1 MPITLKSNDNKE
13 FQLSE
18 EACKLSKYLLDKT
31 KDKKE
36 LTLDQINGETLKSI
50 VDYLNYYSKNEL
62 SKLPAALKSSEL
74 KTQLTTFDYKFIS
87 PLSNDVIFGLIN
99 AGLLLELEHLHDLS
113 CIKIA
118 AFMRDKAPDEI
129 NKQFTFECDLTE
141 EEIKELGIEMD

>member
-62 SKLPAALKSSEL
+62 SKLPSALKSSEL

-99 AGLLLELEHLHDLS
+99 AGLLLELEHLHDL
-113 CIKIA
+113 
-118 AFMRDKAPDEI
+118 
-129 NKQFTFECDLTE
+129 
-141 EEIKELGIEMD
+141 